1 MPTIKEKREL
11 RAKHIADAR
20 AIHTKAAGE
29 KRDMTA
35 AENEQFDKL
44 MQQQEALKTEI
55 EAEERAAGRMA
66 GLDAAEAELEESAG
80 RQTPARRP
88 GEDRGRGGRA
98 DAEDA
103 TKPIT
108 FEVRGRQYTAIA
120 GTPMHNRC
128 RAAEEFR
135 GYLQRGE
142 TRDLQMDLQTSG
154 GYIVTPESMVAELI
168 KNVDNATPFRDKIRK
183 FTVVDAASLGAATLT
198 DRISSRTR
206 GSELGQPTTDTNLKF
221 GKRSLTPSPT
231 TGLIKVSR
239 DLMRSAVMSPESI
252 VLAEIQYEEAI
263 GLEQEYM
270 TGSGANAPLGVFTAH
285 ADGIPTSRDVSTG
298 NTATAI
304 TFDGLISAKM
314 ALKQAYRNRA
324 NWLFHRDAVTQ
335 IMKIKD
341 GQGQYIWQQSVQAG
355 TPDRIL
361 NVPVLESE
369 YAPSTFTT
377 GLYVGLIGDFDWY
390 WHVDQLALEIQRL
403 MELYAATNQ
412 VGFMYRAKNDA
423 APMKSEAFARVKL
436 G

>member
-1 MPTIKEKREL
+1 MPTIKEKREQ
-11 RAKHIADAR
+11 RAKHVADAR
-20 AIHTKAAGE
+20 AIAGKAETE
-29 KRDMTA
+29 KRSMTA
-35 AENEQFDKL
+35 DETAQFDKL
-44 MQQQEALKTEI
+44 MEAQGALKIEI
-55 EAEERAAGRMA
+55 ETEEREAGRMA
-66 GLDAAEAELEESAG
+66 GLDAAEAELAESAG

-88 GEDRGRGGRA
+88 GEDRGRGRD

-103 TKPIT
+103 KKPIS
-108 FEVRGRQYTAIA
+108 FELRGRQYTALA
-120 GTPMHNRC
+120 GTPMHARC

-142 TRDLQMDLQTSG
+142 SRDLQMDLQTAG
-154 GYIVTPESMVAELI
+154 GYIVTPEQMVAELI
-168 KNVDNATPFRDKIRK
+168 KNVDNTTPFRDKIRK
-183 FTVVDAASLGAATLT
+183 FTVVDAASLGVATLT
-198 DRISSRTR
+198 DRVSSRTR
-206 GSELGQPTTDTNLKF
+206 GSELGAPTADTNMKF

-231 TGLIKVSR
+231 TGLVKVSR
-239 DLMRSAVMSPESI
+239 DLLRSAAMNPEAIVM
-252 VLAEIQYEEAI
+252 AEIQYEESV

-298 NTATAI
+298 NQATAI

-314 ALKQAYRNRA
+314 ALKQAYRARA

-341 GQGQYIWQQSVQAG
+341 GQGQYIWQPSVQAD

-369 YAPSTFTT
+369 YAPATFTT
-377 GLYVGLIGDFDWY
+377 GLYVGLIGDFNWY
-390 WHVDQLALEIQRL
+390 WHVDQLNLEIQRL

>member
-11 RAKHIADAR
+11 RAKHVADAR
-20 AIHTKAAGE
+20 AIHAKATAE
-29 KRDMTA
+29 KRDMSA
-35 AENEQFDKL
+35 AETEQFDKL
-44 MQQQEALKTEI
+44 MKDQEVLKTEI
-55 EAEERAAGRMA
+55 ETEERTAGRIA
-66 GLDAAEAELEESAG
+66 GLDAAEQELNESRG
-80 RQTPARRP
+80 RQTAPPRP
-88 GEDRGRGGRA
+88 GEDRGRGRG
-98 DAEDA
+98 DAEDEA
-103 TKPIT
+103 KKPIT

-120 GTPMHNRC
+120 GSPMHNRC
-128 RAAEEFR
+128 RAAEEYR
-135 GYLQRGE
+135 SYLQRGE
-142 TRDLQMDLQTSG
+142 ARDLQMDLQTAG

-168 KNVDNATPFRDKIRK
+168 KNVDNSTPFRDRIRK
-183 FTVVDAASLGAATLT
+183 FTVVDAASLGAATLI

-206 GSELGQPTTDTNLKF
+206 GSELGAPTTDTNMKF

-252 VLAEIQYEEAI
+252 VMAEIQYEEAI

-298 NTATAI
+298 NAATAI

-314 ALKQAYRNRA
+314 ALKQAYRGQA

-355 TPDRIL
+355 QPDRIL
-361 NVPVLESE
+361 NNPVLESE
-369 YAPSTFTT
+369 YAPATFTS
-377 GLYVGLIGDFDWY
+377 GLYVGLIGDFNWY
-390 WHVDQLALEIQRL
+390 WHVDQLTLEIQRL
-403 MELYAATNQ
+403 NELYATTNQ

-423 APMKSEAFARVKL
+423 APMKAEAFARVKL